1 MFGSI
6 FNNSEKITKK
16 IYQTRYILSVGKGQ
30 GPISRKT
37 TTTTKMMRIMYF
49 LDFLW
54 KKIKGIVSPQA
65 ILCTGSH

>member
-6 FNNSEKITKK
+6 FNNSEKTTKK
-16 IYQTRYILSVGKGQ
+16 IYQTRYILSVEKGQ
-30 GPISRKT
+30 GPISQKQQQQQ
-37 TTTTKMMRIMYF
+37 KMMRIMYF

-54 KKIKGIVSPQA
+54 KKVKGIVSPQA